1 MSKIAQIAAY
11 LLMGYPATRRNDLSN
26 ARVTK
31 MAYLADWKATLVC
44 GKPISEISWFFDNYG
59 PFVWDVVDSINEN
72 PSVFEVEDTE
82 NLYGSTKRLIRLKK
96 NIDVP
101 LLTNEDRKTLDHVI
115 GRTSEKSWK
124 EFIELVYSTYPV
136 SSSNRYSY
144 LDLGEKAIEY
154 QSQPV

>member
-11 LLMGYPATRRNDLSN
+11 LLMSYPTTRRNDLSN

-31 MAYLADWKATLVC
+31 MAYLADWKSTLVR
-44 GKPISEISWFFDNYG
+44 GETISGISWFFDNYG
-59 PFVWDVVDSINEN
+59 PFVWDVVDSINEK
-72 PSVFEVEDTE
+72 PSVFELEDTE

-96 NIDVP
+96 NIGVP
-101 LLTNEDRKTLDHVI
+101 LLTREDLEILDHVI
-115 GRTSEKSWK
+115 EHTSEKSWK

-136 SSSNRYSY
+136 SSSSRYSY

-154 QSQPV
+154 QSQPA